1 MKLLLHT
8 HELNV
13 AKEQDKRLL
22 ERNQKKDS
30 SYRRKLQKKIQ
41 SVAEGN
47 AELCIEFPE
56 MDESHIKAILANS
69 EVIDGLCFEHLWF
82 VNEEN
87 VLYLSKIVAVK
98 LSKNCKGYKVTATY
112 WKRGCSQE
120 DGDDVSMTLY
130 GFLVDYITDDLYMS
144 EIDV

>member
-56 MDESHIKAILANS
+56 MDESHIKAILANP
-69 EVIDGLCFEHLWF
+69 EVIDGLCFEHLWS

-87 VLYLSKIVAVK
+87 VLYQSRIVAVK
-98 LSKNCKGYKVTATY
+98 LSKNCKG
-112 WKRGCSQE
+112 
-120 DGDDVSMTLY
+120 
-130 GFLVDYITDDLYMS
+130 
-144 EIDV
+144 

>member
-1 MKLLLHT
+1 M
-8 HELNV
+8 
-13 AKEQDKRLL
+13 

-41 SVAEGN
+41 SVAKGN
-47 AELCIEFPE
+47 GELCIEFPE
-56 MDESHIKAILANS
+56 MDESHINITKAILANP
-69 EVIDGLCFEHLWF
+69 EVINGLYFEHLWF

-87 VLYLSKIVAVK
+87 VLYQGKTAVK
-98 LSKNCKGYKVTATY
+98 LSKNCKVYKVTATY
-112 WKRGCSQE
+112 WKRGSSQE

-130 GFLVDYITDDLYMS
+130 EFLVDYITDDLYIT

>member
-1 MKLLLHT
+1 MGQAQKMKLLLHT

-13 AKEQDKRLL
+13 GKEQDKRLL

-47 AELCIEFPE
+47 AELYIEFQRWMNPT
-56 MDESHIKAILANS
+56 KAILANP

-87 VLYLSKIVAVK
+87 VLYQGKIVAAK

-112 WKRGCSQE
+112 WKRGSSQE
-120 DGDDVSMTLY
+120 DG
-130 GFLVDYITDDLYMS
+130 
-144 EIDV
+144 

>member
-1 MKLLLHT
+1 MLL
-8 HELNV
+8 E
-13 AKEQDKRLL
+13 EQDKRLL
-22 ERNQKKDS
+22 ERNQKIDS

-41 SVAEGN
+41 SVAERN

-112 WKRGCSQE
+112 WKRGCCQE

-130 GFLVDYITDDLYMS
+130 GFLVDYITDDLYIS
-144 EIDV
+144 EIDG

>member
-56 MDESHIKAILANS
+56 MDESHINITKAILY
-69 EVIDGLCFEHLWF
+69 FEHLWF

-87 VLYLSKIVAVK
+87 VLYQGKIVAVK
-98 LSKNCKGYKVTATY
+98 LSKNKVTATY
-112 WKRGCSQE
+112 WKRGSSQE

-130 GFLVDYITDDLYMS
+130 EFLVDYITDDLYIS

>member
-1 MKLLLHT
+1 MKLLIHT
-8 HELNV
+8 DELNI

-47 AELCIEFPE
+47 AGLCIEFPE
-56 MDESHIKAILANS
+56 MDESHINITKAILANP
-69 EVIDGLCFEHLWF
+69 EVIDGLDFEHLWF

-87 VLYLSKIVAVK
+87 VLYQGKIVAVK
-98 LSKNCKGYKVTATY
+98 LSKNCKVYKVTATY
-112 WKRGCSQE
+112 WKRGSSQE
-120 DGDDVSMTLY
+120 IKMM
-130 GFLVDYITDDLYMS
+130 FQ
-144 EIDV
+144 

>member
-1 MKLLLHT
+1 
-8 HELNV
+8 
-13 AKEQDKRLL
+13 
-22 ERNQKKDS
+22 
-30 SYRRKLQKKIQ
+30 
-41 SVAEGN
+41 
-47 AELCIEFPE
+47 
-56 MDESHIKAILANS
+56 MDESHIKAILANP

-87 VLYLSKIVAVK
+87 VLYQGKIVAVK

-112 WKRGCSQE
+112 WKRGSSQE

-130 GFLVDYITDDLYMS
+130 EFLVDYITDDLYIS

>member
-1 MKLLLHT
+1 MALSKPHNELEIIIKFCIGQAQKMKLLLHT

-30 SYRRKLQKKIQ
+30 CYRRKVQKKIQ

-56 MDESHIKAILANS
+56 
-69 EVIDGLCFEHLWF
+69 DG
-82 VNEEN
+82 
-87 VLYLSKIVAVK
+87 
-98 LSKNCKGYKVTATY
+98 
-112 WKRGCSQE
+112 
-120 DGDDVSMTLY
+120 
-130 GFLVDYITDDLYMS
+130 
-144 EIDV
+144 

>member
-22 ERNQKKDS
+22 EKDS

-56 MDESHIKAILANS
+56 MDESHINITKAILANP
-69 EVIDGLCFEHLWF
+69 EVIDGLYFEHLWF

-87 VLYLSKIVAVK
+87 VLYQGKIVAVK
-98 LSKNCKGYKVTATY
+98 LSTNYKMYKVTATY
-112 WKRGCSQE
+112 WKRGSSQE

-130 GFLVDYITDDLYMS
+130 EFLVDYITDDLYIS